1 MGSNSGKNM
10 DMMRSKSGTCGAAM
24 ASTNK
29 GPVSVTGIM
38 DEGSKEHKMNSMS
51 QSVLS

>member
-24 ASTNK
+24 ASTNT